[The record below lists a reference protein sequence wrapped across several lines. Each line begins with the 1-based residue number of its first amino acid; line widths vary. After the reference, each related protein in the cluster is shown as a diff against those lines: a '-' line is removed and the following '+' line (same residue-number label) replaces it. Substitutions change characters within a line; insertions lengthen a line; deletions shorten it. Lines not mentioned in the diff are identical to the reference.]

1 MANPVRNQNDPRT
14 RDPRVVED
22 TFNPIP
28 PLGPDPRTP
37 EPRIAS
43 NDPAPGSAAV
53 VRTDRGAGTGVLIA
67 AVVIVL
73 AVIAFFVF
81 GRGGAD
87 VPADTT
93 AAPEQPAVTEP
104 AAPGAAA
111 PAATPPADQAAPAPE
126 ATEPAA
132 PAPGAT
138 APAPEATEPAAPAPQ
153 ATQPAQPAPA
163 Q

>member
-104 AAPGAAA
+104 ATPGAAA

-132 PAPGAT
+132 PAP
-138 APAPEATEPAAPAPQ
+138 Q